1 MGDFLAVY
9 EQALSCYKKG
19 VLDKAWQLIEDF
31 EQKQGMRVLLG
42 SLLKAYILRAQ
53 KKYVSEIALLNDLV
67 QDFED
72 SEDKKRLADAYSL
85 LGAAYRMIGQSE
97 AAVAAFERSVQIE
110 PDIGR
115 KLTELSNALFA
126 ANAIEDL
133 SVE

>member
-53 KKYVSEIALLNDLV
+53 KKICVGNC
-67 QDFED
+67 
-72 SEDKKRLADAYSL
+72 
-85 LGAAYRMIGQSE
+85 
-97 AAVAAFERSVQIE
+97 
-110 PDIGR
+110 P
-115 KLTELSNALFA
+115 
-126 ANAIEDL
+126 
-133 SVE
+133 VE